1 MTEQRWTGQ
10 LDLTVFNNGQ
20 SSKAR
25 NIFFEKALKVL
36 RPIYLEQS
44 PVPTFYI
51 VNVGGG
57 YLDGDR
63 YRVNVNLED
72 NAQVTLT
79 SQGATKIYKTPNDHV
94 EQYQTFNL
102 SNQSYMEFVADPII
116 AYENAKFFQHNT
128 FNLKEDS
135 AMFYTDILTPG
146 YSSNGQDFTYNYMHL
161 INEIYIDNQ
170 LVVFDNMMLSP
181 DKSRLDGIGYMENYT
196 HLGSAYFIHPDV
208 NQSFIDDIYA
218 TVADFQK
225 QYDCRIGISQLPTH
239 GLAVRILT
247 KRTQIIEEILT
258 RVQSYINQTIY
269 HRQINFLRKY

>member
-1 MTEQRWTGQ
+1 MAEQHWTGQ

-79 SQGATKIYKTPNDHV
+79 SQGATKIYKTPNNHV
-94 EQYQTFNL
+94 EQYQTFHL
-102 SNQSYMEFVADPII
+102 SNQ
-116 AYENAKFFQHNT
+116 
-128 FNLKEDS
+128 
-135 AMFYTDILTPG
+135 
-146 YSSNGQDFTYNYMHL
+146 
-161 INEIYIDNQ
+161 
-170 LVVFDNMMLSP
+170 
-181 DKSRLDGIGYMENYT
+181 
-196 HLGSAYFIHPDV
+196 
-208 NQSFIDDIYA
+208 
-218 TVADFQK
+218 
-225 QYDCRIGISQLPTH
+225 
-239 GLAVRILT
+239 
-247 KRTQIIEEILT
+247 
-258 RVQSYINQTIY
+258 
-269 HRQINFLRKY
+269 

>member
-1 MTEQRWTGQ
+1 MGNQSWTGQ

-20 SSKAR
+20 NSKAR
-25 NIFFEKALKVL
+25 NIYFEKALKVL

-72 NAQVTLT
+72 KAQVVLT

-94 EQYQTFNL
+94 EQHQTFHL

-116 AYENAKFFQHNT
+116 AYENAKFYQHNT

-135 AMFYTDILTPG
+135 AMFYTDIFCLLYT
-146 YSSNGQDFTYNYMHL
+146 
-161 INEIYIDNQ
+161 
-170 LVVFDNMMLSP
+170 SP
-181 DKSRLDGIGYMENYT
+181 SPRDRG
-196 HLGSAYFIHPDV
+196 
-208 NQSFIDDIYA
+208 
-218 TVADFQK
+218 
-225 QYDCRIGISQLPTH
+225 
-239 GLAVRILT
+239 
-247 KRTQIIEEILT
+247 
-258 RVQSYINQTIY
+258 
-269 HRQINFLRKY
+269 